1 MLTLEQVK
9 AKSQT
14 RLAGVN
20 PVIRQL
26 GEALIERC
34 YNRGVWVLITQG
46 LRTYAEQDAL
56 YAQGRTVLYDSKGK
70 KLPIVTQ
77 VKGGYSIHNFGFA
90 IDFALLLKDGKSV
103 SWDTLRDD
111 DKDSL
116 PDWSEVVEEAK
127 KLGFEWGGDW
137 RSFVDMP
144 HLQMVFGLT
153 TAQFRAGKRPTQAQL
168 DAALSKIKTEVD
180 EPMTAAE
187 QKKMEEL
194 EATVK
199 RQAEAIM
206 ALEKRVNIKGD
217 QTPPTVYHK
226 ALEAAKAVEAIT
238 TTNDKDQSAL
248 KIIQTMYNMG
258 LFEPRFVEFVRSY
271 KGKV

>member
-14 RLAGVN
+14 RLAGVH

-34 YNRGVWVLITQG
+34 YNRGVWILITQG

-153 TAQFRAGKRPTQAQL
+153 TAQFRAGVRPTQAQL
-168 DAALSKIKTEVD
+168 DAALSKIKKATPSKEG
-180 EPMTAAE
+180 EPMTAEEKKEFE
-187 QKKMEEL
+187 QLK
-194 EATVK
+194 ADVK
-199 RQAEAIM
+199 
-206 ALEKRVNIKGD
+206 ALQKRVNINGD
-217 QTPPTVYHK
+217 QTPPEAYHK
-226 ALEAAKAVEAIT
+226 ALEAAKAVGAIT
-238 TTNDKDQSAL
+238 TTNDKDQSFL
-248 KIIQTMYNMG
+248 KVVQMFYNAG
-258 LFEPRFVEFVRSY
+258 YLEPRFVEFVKSY

>member
-9 AKSQT
+9 LKSQK
-14 RLAGVN
+14 RLAGVH

-26 GEALIERC
+26 GEVLIERC
-34 YNRGVWVLITQG
+34 YNRGVWILITQG
-46 LRTYAEQDAL
+46 LRTYAEQDEL
-56 YAQGRTVLYDSKGK
+56 YAQGRTKPGK
-70 KLPIVTQ
+70 IVTN

-90 IDFALLLKDGKSV
+90 LDFALLLRDGKTV

-111 DKDSL
+111 DKDSM

-127 KLGFEWGGDW
+127 RLGFEWGGDW

-144 HLQMVFGLT
+144 HIQMVFGLT
-153 TAQFRAGKRPTQAQL
+153 TAQFRAGKRPAQAQL
-168 DAALSKIKTEVD
+168 DGALKKIQKEVE

-187 QKKMEEL
+187 QKRMEEL

-199 RQAEAIM
+199 RQAEAVKS
-206 ALEKRVNIKGD
+206 LEKRVNINGD
-217 QTPPTVYHK
+217 QTPPKVYHE
-226 ALEAAKAVEAIT
+226 ALEAAKHVKAIT

-248 KIIQTMYNMG
+248 KTIQMLHNMG
-258 LFEPRFVEFVRSY
+258 MFNPQFVEFVRNF
-271 KGKV
+271 KREGDK

>member
-1 MLTLEQVK
+1 MLNIDQLK
-9 AKSQT
+9 AKSQA
-14 RLAGVN
+14 RLSGVH

-26 GEALIERC
+26 GEELIERC
-34 YNRGVWVLITQG
+34 YNRGVWIIITQG

-70 KLPIVTQ
+70 KLPIVTK

-90 IDFALLLKDGKSV
+90 LDFALLLKDGKSV

-144 HLQMVFGLT
+144 HIQMVFGLT
-153 TAQFRAGKRPTQAQL
+153 TAQLRAGKRPTQAQL
-168 DAALSKIKTEVD
+168 EAALKIMKGV
-180 EPMTAAE
+180 EPMTSE
-187 QKKMEEL
+187 EKKRMDEL
-194 EATVK
+194 KT
-199 RQAEAIM
+199 
-206 ALEKRVNIKGD
+206 
-217 QTPPTVYHK
+217 T
-226 ALEAAKAVEAIT
+226 VEAQAKWIEAEKEKSSMECPSWAKT
-238 TTNDKDQSAL
+238 AYEYYKPYIADSK
-248 KIIQTMYNMG
+248 G
-258 LFEPRFVEFVRSY
+258 SY
-271 KGKV
+271 DFWRQLVINYRKELGIKVQ